1 MLISLYLNK
10 ESNVEN
16 SNQDHKTE
24 SIKCRDATENLCLKK
39 ENVID
44 NGGDIDPPIEGIVLL
59 EVKILDKRLC
69 AVPLQLL
76 KSKNQT
82 AQILLLSLSFFAEA
96 GIHITHNGV

>member
-1 MLISLYLNK
+1 MFISLYLNK

-39 ENVID
+39 ENVVD
-44 NGGDIDPPIEGIVLL
+44 NGGDIDPPIGGIVLL
-59 EVKILDKRLC
+59 EVKNCDQRLW

-82 AQILLLSLSFFAEA
+82 AQILLLTLSFFSEA
-96 GIHITHNGV
+96 GIHITHNRV